1 MDDVEA
7 IRGLLATIEAEPTLL
22 PALPG
27 VRPHNRG
34 EMLYNRVAHE
44 VHPCLRCGE
53 RATAAFMVRQAS
65 EGTWRALDV
74 CAGCAVLVV
83 AVIHGLENAFVEHH
97 DGDEEE
103 EDDDDDW
110 P

>member
-34 EMLYNRVAHE
+34 EMLYRRVADE
-44 VHPCLRCGE
+44 VHPCLKCGE
-53 RATAAFMVRQAS
+53 RATAAFLVKQS
-65 EGTWRALDV
+65 LDGTWRALDV
-74 CAGCAVLVV
+74 CSGCAVLVV

-97 DGDEEE
+97 EGDEDEG
-103 EDDDDDW
+103 DDEGGW
-110 P
+110 